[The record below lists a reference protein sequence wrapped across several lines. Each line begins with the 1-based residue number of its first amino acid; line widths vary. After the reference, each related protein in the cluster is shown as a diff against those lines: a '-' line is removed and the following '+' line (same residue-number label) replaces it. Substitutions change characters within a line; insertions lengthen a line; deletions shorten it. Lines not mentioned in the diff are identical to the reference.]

1 MRTKPVRRRV
11 WTRNRAF
18 DLLVVLVMLVICF
31 IMLYPIWF
39 TVVNSLN
46 NGQDALRGGI
56 YWWPRMFSLESYK
69 AVFKNSDIFTAFAVT
84 VVRTLIGTLTSV
96 LFTAMV
102 AYGLSKQ
109 YLWGRK
115 VFMVIGVVTM
125 FFGGGLI
132 PTFLTYKQLGLLDNF
147 WVYIWPML
155 FSFYNAVIFITFFRQ
170 LPVEMEE
177 SAKID
182 GANEFV
188 IFLRIVFPLSMPVV
202 ATIAL
207 FNGVAHWNDYFS
219 GVIYI
224 TNETWLTPIQTFLYR
239 AVAEASSS
247 TMMAKMPAS
256 VRMSVVTSTTIKLAT
271 MVVTTVPVVII
282 YPFLQKYF
290 VKGMMLG
297 SVKG

>member
-1 MRTKPVRRRV
+1 MRNGPLRKRF
-11 WTRNRAF
+11 WTRSRAF

-109 YLWGRK
+109 YLWGRR

-271 MVVTTVPVVII
+271 MVVTTVPVVVI

>member
-1 MRTKPVRRRV
+1 MRTKPARRRFWSRGRV
-11 WTRNRAF
+11 F
-18 DLLVVLVMLVICF
+18 DLAVMLVMVAICF

-39 TVVNSLN
+39 TVINSLN

-56 YWWPRMFSLESYK
+56 YWWPREFSVESYK

-84 VVRTLIGTLTSV
+84 VVRTLIGTVTSV

-109 YLWGRK
+109 YLLGRK
-115 VFMVIGVVTM
+115 AFMVIGVVTM

-170 LPVEMEE
+170 LPTEMEE

-256 VRMSVVTSTTIKLAT
+256 VRRSVVTSTTIKLAT
-271 MVVTTVPVVII
+271 MVVTTVPVVVI